1 MKYINPI
8 IWKILAAVR
17 LDSSVKLLI
26 RSALL
31 EDGWFRSYRTQ
42 QAVDKN
48 GKAIPWCTYPF
59 IHFLKPRL
67 KSEFRVFE
75 YGCGNSTLWYA
86 ERVKEIISVEHD
98 HSWFQK
104 IKDKLPENAA
114 IVYKDL
120 EEGYVEEVSRHG
132 LFDIIIIDGQKRPE
146 CAPWALQALKP
157 DGVIIWD
164 NSNREDFSTGSRV
177 FTDNDFREIYFS
189 GMSPICT
196 FCSRTSVLY
205 RNNNCLAI

>member
-8 IWKILAAVR
+8 IWKVLAAIK
-17 LDSSVKLLI
+17 LDASVKLLI

-31 EDGWFRSYRTQ
+31 DDGWFRSYRTQ
-42 QAVDKN
+42 QAVDKDGN
-48 GKAIPWCTYPF
+48 PIPWCTYPF

-75 YGCGNSTLWYA
+75 YGSGNSTLWYA
-86 ERVKEIISVEHD
+86 QRVKEIISVEHD

-104 IKDKLPENAA
+104 IKHKLPENAA

-120 EEGYVEEVSRHG
+120 ENGYVEEVSQHG
-132 LFDIIIIDGQKRPE
+132 FFDIIIIDGQKRPE

-157 DGVIIWD
+157 DGVIFWD
-164 NSNREDFSTGSRV
+164 NSNRKEFAVGYKFLTEKG
-177 FTDNDFREIYFS
+177 FREIGFD
-189 GMSPICT
+189 GMGPINLY
-196 FCSRTSVLY
+196 SWRASILY
-205 RNNNCLAI
+205 RNGNLLDI